1 MAQIR
6 LVVNNEQTLY
16 STFSPEDE
24 FDDSVKSYIRSKIRG
39 MDHSKSFSMT
49 VISREPIDEEKF
61 RSAMS
66 NWGKEEQALLRMEYK
81 DTIRMLIG
89 TLVIGSVLFLLNL
102 PLQERFEV
110 LQYSL
115 IPIIA
120 ALALG
125 RAAGILAID
134 LPTYGVKKRLINEMS
149 KNSLITFEYSH
160 GKNNKGE

>member
-1 MAQIR
+1 
-6 LVVNNEQTLY
+6 
-16 STFSPEDE
+16 
-24 FDDSVKSYIRSKIRG
+24 
-39 MDHSKSFSMT
+39 MT

-61 RSAMS
+61 WSAMS
-66 NWGKEEQALLRMEYK
+66 NWGREEQSLLRMEYK

-89 TLVIGSVLFLLNL
+89 TLVFGSVLFLLNL
-102 PLQERFEV
+102 SLQERFEV

-125 RAAGILAID
+125 RAAGILAIE

-149 KNSLITFEYSH
+149 KNSLITFEYGH
-160 GKNNKGE
+160 DKNNKGE